1 MAVEKKYD
9 EDGKVVE
16 EAKKPCMERMSTAAS
31 DAWKSKPPSE
41 WAQLVSCF
49 VVFYLFMSGWMGI
62 HMYVMHENLPR
73 LVEWEHNTLKLGQ
86 PRSGRFH
93 VSGFVFANAPASG
106 GGDTRSPTWEPAQ
119 LPYHDSDEDKVPL
132 SNRQIYCQTK
142 EGELASTCSATQQLR
157 TLNQWTERQLAMDLN
172 FVCYVNDML
181 VDGKQAEDFNAF
193 ATTITDFVDPLVR
206 QGHATD
212 ENGDPKRNFPK
223 EQPHLVPTGVT
234 EAFNAST
241 NYYTNIE
248 TALKGNPKPTDVVHL
263 QFFKGAYAPHFTEFQ
278 VGVSDIVNT
287 EAKTV
292 EVQIS
297 CQVQFFPDVK
307 NVFQFDD
314 NIGEDD
320 DELAEIDG
328 IDKASFRF
336 LYHLDKKL

>member
-9 EDGKVVE
+9 SEGKIVE
-16 EAKKPCMERMSTAAS
+16 EAKKPCMQRISTAAS
-31 DAWKSKPPSE
+31 ETWKSKPPSE

-93 VSGFVFANAPASG
+93 VSGFVYANDAASG
-106 GGDTRSPTWEPAQ
+106 KGDTRSPKWEPAQ
-119 LPYHDSDEDKVPL
+119 LPYHDTDEDKVPVGDRDIFCATVD
-132 SNRQIYCQTK
+132 NKVAAECT
-142 EGELASTCSATQQLR
+142 ATQQLR
-157 TLNQWTERQLAMDLN
+157 TLNQWTERKLAMDLN
-172 FVCYVNDML
+172 FVCYVDDML
-181 VDGKQAEDFNAF
+181 VDGVQTDDVNAF
-193 ATTITDFVDPLVR
+193 TTTITDFTDPLVN
-206 QGHATD
+206 AT
-212 ENGDPKRNFPK
+212 GFSLRTFP
-223 EQPHLVPTGVT
+223 ESQPHLVPTGVT
-234 EAFNAST
+234 EAYNAST
-241 NYYTNIE
+241 NYHTKIV
-248 TALKGNPKPTDVVHL
+248 TSTGTPKDVVHL
-263 QFFKGAYAPHFTEFQ
+263 KFFEGAYAPHFTQFQ
-278 VGVSDIVNT
+278 VGVSDIKEFGGVPT
-287 EAKTV
+287 KKV

-297 CQVQFFPDVK
+297 CQVQFFPNVK

-336 LYHLDKKL
+336 IYHLDKKDPTL